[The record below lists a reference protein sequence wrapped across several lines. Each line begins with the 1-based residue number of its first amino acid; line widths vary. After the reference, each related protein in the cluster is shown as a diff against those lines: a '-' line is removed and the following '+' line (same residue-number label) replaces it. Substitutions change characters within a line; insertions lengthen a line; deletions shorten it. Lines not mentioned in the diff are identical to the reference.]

1 MGVVTNSYQRPR
13 ASVCANLLR
22 GDQMLHALRQ
32 SRRQAALRTRVSLVC
47 IWSDV
52 PNCGALA
59 FWSPEFHGWAEST
72 SGLVV

>member
-1 MGVVTNSYQRPR
+1 MGVVTNSYR
-13 ASVCANLLR
+13 ATRSIAPTSCVATRCSTPCE
-22 GDQMLHALRQ
+22 
-32 SRRQAALRTRVSLVC
+32 SRRQAALQTRVSLVC

-52 PNCGALA
+52 PSCGALA